1 MDLELRFLGPNEDRY
16 KGRLQYADGRHVS
29 NFGRKY
35 LLDSLLVIFTAGA
48 GSRDVRTM
56 MRCAVLTMLE

>member
-1 MDLELRFLGPNEDRY
+1 MDLELGFLGPNEDRY
-16 KGRLQYADGRHVS
+16 KGRLEYAAGRHVS

-35 LLDSLLVIFTAGA
+35 HLDSLLVIFIAGA